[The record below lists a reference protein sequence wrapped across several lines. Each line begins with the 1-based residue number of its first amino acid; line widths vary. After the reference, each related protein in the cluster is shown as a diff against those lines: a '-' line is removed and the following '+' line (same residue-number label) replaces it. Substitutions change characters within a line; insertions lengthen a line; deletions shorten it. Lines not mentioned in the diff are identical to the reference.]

1 MAELPL
7 DRIHMRDLRCY
18 CIVGIFEH
26 ERKTKQEVVMNLT
39 IHADLSKAGA
49 SDDIEDTI
57 NYKSLKQ
64 DILTMVENSGFF
76 LIEKMAEEVA
86 AICLR
91 DARVQRCDV
100 TVDKP
105 GALRYARSVAV
116 EISRLRD

>member
-1 MAELPL
+1 MAEVSL

-26 ERKTKQEVVMNLT
+26 ERKTKQEVVINLT
-39 IHADLSKAGA
+39 IYADLSKPCA
-49 SDDIEDTI
+49 SDNIEDTI

-64 DILTMVENSGFF
+64 DILSMVENSGFF
-76 LIEKMAEEVA
+76 LIEKMAEEIA
-86 AICLR
+86 TICLR

-100 TVDKP
+100 SVDKP

-116 EISRLRD
+116 EITRQRS

>member
-1 MAELPL
+1 MAELSL

-26 ERKTKQEVVMNLT
+26 ERKTKQEVVINLT
-39 IHADLSKAGA
+39 IYADLSKPCA
-49 SDDIEDTI
+49 SDNIDDTI

-64 DILTMVENSGFF
+64 DILSMVESSGFF
-76 LIEKMAEEVA
+76 LIEKMAEEIA

-100 TVDKP
+100 SVDKP

-116 EISRLRD
+116 EITRQRG

>member
-1 MAELPL
+1 MAELSL

-26 ERKTKQEVVMNLT
+26 ERKTKQEVVINLT
-39 IHADLSKAGA
+39 IYADLSKPCA
-49 SDDIEDTI
+49 SDNIEDTI

-64 DILTMVENSGFF
+64 DILSMVENSGFF
-76 LIEKMAEEVA
+76 LIEKMAEEIA
-86 AICLR
+86 TICLR

-100 TVDKP
+100 SVDKP

-116 EISRLRD
+116 EIIRQRS